1 MNRSIHVTRP
11 SLAPIDD
18 VVKYLETIWETGIMT
33 HNGPL
38 VQQLEKELCN
48 YLGVKNV
55 VCVAN
60 GTCALQLSLR
70 ALNLTGEVITTPF
83 TFIATANIISWER
96 CRPVF
101 VDIDSETWNIDPRQ
115 IEEKVSDRT
124 SAILPVHVFSSPSD
138 VIQIQTIANRYGLKI
153 ICDAAHAMATNY
165 QEASVLNHGDISVL
179 SFHTTKLFNT
189 AEGGL
194 A

>member
-1 MNRSIHVTRP
+1 
-11 SLAPIDD
+11 
-18 VVKYLETIWETGIMT
+18 MT